1 MARMSARLTV
11 LSLSARLRPARRR
24 IGERLAPVLA
34 VAALALLPSCATI
47 VTGTRENVSVT
58 STPEGATVRI
68 ASAGGFPIFEG
79 RTPAYLQMAK
89 DKDYTVT
96 VSVPG
101 YQDARI
107 GVTREFEAWTL
118 ANLVCGVWPALIDV
132 LSGAYKHLTPNEIVV
147 SLTPLPAGYAENSKN
162 RDGVGEGLSVL
173 LVARDDAGDLR
184 MLTVPLTPTET
195 VAARATASSVH

>member
-1 MARMSARLTV
+1 MRGMSARLTAP
-11 LSLSARLRPARRR
+11 L
-24 IGERLAPVLA
+24 LALLA
-34 VAALALLPSCATI
+34 LTLLPSCATI

-58 STPEGATVRI
+58 STPEGAAVHITT
-68 ASAGGFPIFEG
+68 AGGFPIFEG

-101 YQDARI
+101 YQDARVGI
-107 GVTREFEAWTL
+107 TRDFEAWTL
-118 ANLVCGVWPALIDV
+118 ANIFCGLWPAVIDIA
-132 LSGAYKHLTPNEIVV
+132 SGAYKHLTPNEIVV
-147 SLTPLPAGYAENSKN
+147 SLTPLPTGYAEGTKN

-184 MLTVPLTPTET
+184 VLNVPLTPSET
-195 VAARATASSVH
+195 VATRATATAVH